1 MEKSMKTV
9 TIKAPAKVNLTL
21 DVTGK
26 RPNGYHDLKMIM
38 QTISVFDEIKLSL
51 TEEEKIDLHM
61 NKELPDKIPA
71 EKNLVY
77 KAAALMKEKFDIKG
91 GFDIELQKNIPAA
104 AGLAGGSSDC
114 AATLIAVNEVCELG
128 LTTQELCDIGV
139 KLGADV
145 PFCIRKGTMLSEGI
159 GEILTPLTPFKDVWV
174 VLVKPDISVSTAY
187 VYTHL
192 DLSNLKY
199 HPDTDKAIE
208 CIDNGDIA
216 GLSNVL
222 SNVLETV
229 TVPEYPVLTE
239 IKEFLVQNGAAGSL
253 MSGSGPTVFGIFKN
267 KEDARRAYDKA
278 GEKYIGYDV
287 LICQT
292 M

>member
-114 AATLIAVNEVCELG
+114 AATLIAINEVCELG

-192 DLSNLKY
+192 DLPNLKY

-216 GLSNVL
+216 GISNVL

-278 GEKYIGYDV
+278 GEKYRGYDV

>member
-1 MEKSMKTV
+1 MKTV

-114 AATLIAVNEVCELG
+114 AATLIAINEVCELG

-192 DLSNLKY
+192 DLPNLKY
-199 HPDTDKAIE
+199 HPDTEKAIE
-208 CIDNGDIA
+208 CIGNGDIS

-278 GEKYIGYDV
+278 NEKYIGYDV

>member
-1 MEKSMKTV
+1 MKTV

-192 DLSNLKY
+192 DLPNLKY

-278 GEKYIGYDV
+278 GEKYRGYDV

>member
-1 MEKSMKTV
+1 MKTV

-91 GFDIELQKNIPAA
+91 GFDIELQKSIPAA

-114 AATLIAVNEVCELG
+114 AATLIAINEVCELG

-192 DLSNLKY
+192 DLPNLKY
-199 HPDTDKAIE
+199 HPDTEKAIE
-208 CIDNGDIA
+208 CIGNGDIS

-267 KEDARRAYDKA
+267 KEDAQRAYDKA
-278 GEKYIGYDV
+278 GEKYSGYDV

>member
-1 MEKSMKTV
+1 MKTV

-114 AATLIAVNEVCELG
+114 AATLIAINEVCELG

-192 DLSNLKY
+192 DLPNLKY

-278 GEKYIGYDV
+278 NEKYIGYDV

>member
-1 MEKSMKTV
+1 MKTV

-91 GFDIELQKNIPAA
+91 GFDIELQKSIPAA

-114 AATLIAVNEVCELG
+114 AATLIAINEVCELG

-192 DLSNLKY
+192 DLPNLKY

-208 CIDNGDIA
+208 CIGNGDIS

-278 GEKYIGYDV
+278 NEKYIGYDV

>member
-1 MEKSMKTV
+1 MKTV

-91 GFDIELQKNIPAA
+91 GFDIELQKSIPAA

-114 AATLIAVNEVCELG
+114 AATLIAINEVCELG

-159 GEILTPLTPFKDVWV
+159 GEILTPLTP
-174 VLVKPDISVSTAY
+174 LRMY
-187 VYTHL
+187 
-192 DLSNLKY
+192 
-199 HPDTDKAIE
+199 
-208 CIDNGDIA
+208 
-216 GLSNVL
+216 GLCL
-222 SNVLETV
+222 
-229 TVPEYPVLTE
+229 
-239 IKEFLVQNGAAGSL
+239 
-253 MSGSGPTVFGIFKN
+253 
-267 KEDARRAYDKA
+267 
-278 GEKYIGYDV
+278 
-287 LICQT
+287 
-292 M
+292 

>member
-1 MEKSMKTV
+1 MKSV

-91 GFDIELQKNIPAA
+91 GFDIELQKSIPAA

-192 DLSNLKY
+192 DLPNLKY

-253 MSGSGPTVFGIFKN
+253 RSGSGPTVFGIFKN

-278 GEKYIGYDV
+278 GEKYRGYDV

>member
-1 MEKSMKTV
+1 MKTV

-91 GFDIELQKNIPAA
+91 GFDIELQKSIPAA

-192 DLSNLKY
+192 DLPNLKY

-278 GEKYIGYDV
+278 NEKYIGYDV

>member
-1 MEKSMKTV
+1 MKTV

-91 GFDIELQKNIPAA
+91 GFDIELQKSIPAA

-114 AATLIAVNEVCELG
+114 AATLIAINEVCELG

-192 DLSNLKY
+192 DLPNLKY
-199 HPDTDKAIE
+199 HPDTEKAIE
-208 CIDNGDIA
+208 CIGNGDIS

-239 IKEFLVQNGAAGSL
+239 IKEFLVQNGAEGSL

-278 GEKYIGYDV
+278 NEKYIGYDV

>member
-1 MEKSMKTV
+1 MKTV

-114 AATLIAVNEVCELG
+114 AAALIAINEVCELG

-159 GEILTPLTPFKDVWV
+159 GEILTPLTPFRDVWV

-192 DLSNLKY
+192 DLPNLKY

-208 CIDNGDIA
+208 CIDNGDIS

-278 GEKYIGYDV
+278 NEKYIGYDV

>member
-1 MEKSMKTV
+1 MKTV

-91 GFDIELQKNIPAA
+91 GFDIELQKSIPAA

-114 AATLIAVNEVCELG
+114 AATLIAINEVCELG

-192 DLSNLKY
+192 DLPNLKY
-199 HPDTDKAIE
+199 HPDTEKAIE
-208 CIDNGDIA
+208 CIGNGDIS

-278 GEKYIGYDV
+278 NEKYIGYDV

>member
-1 MEKSMKTV
+1 MKTV

-91 GFDIELQKNIPAA
+91 GFDIELQKSIPAA

-192 DLSNLKY
+192 DLPNLKY
-199 HPDTDKAIE
+199 HPDTEKAIE
-208 CIDNGDIA
+208 CIGNGDIS

-278 GEKYIGYDV
+278 GEKYRGYDV

>member
-1 MEKSMKTV
+1 MKTV

-114 AATLIAVNEVCELG
+114 AATLIAINEVCNLG

-192 DLSNLKY
+192 DLPNLKY

-239 IKEFLVQNGAAGSL
+239 IKEFLVQNGAEGSL

-278 GEKYIGYDV
+278 GEKYRGYDV

>member
-1 MEKSMKTV
+1 MKTV

-91 GFDIELQKNIPAA
+91 GFDIELQKSIPAA

-114 AATLIAVNEVCELG
+114 AATLIAINEVCELG

-192 DLSNLKY
+192 DLPNLKY

-208 CIDNGDIA
+208 CIDNGDIS

-278 GEKYIGYDV
+278 GEKYRGYDV

>member
-1 MEKSMKTV
+1 MKTV

-91 GFDIELQKNIPAA
+91 GFDIELQKSIPAA

-114 AATLIAVNEVCELG
+114 AAALIAINEVCELG

-192 DLSNLKY
+192 DLPNLKY
-199 HPDTDKAIE
+199 HPDTEKAIE
-208 CIDNGDIA
+208 CIGNGDIS

-278 GEKYIGYDV
+278 NEKYIGYDV

>member
-1 MEKSMKTV
+1 MKTV

-91 GFDIELQKNIPAA
+91 GFDIELQKSIPAA

-114 AATLIAVNEVCELG
+114 AATLIAINEVCELG

-192 DLSNLKY
+192 DLPNIKY
-199 HPDTDKAIE
+199 HPDTEKAIE
-208 CIDNGDIA
+208 CIGNGDIS

-278 GEKYIGYDV
+278 NEKYIGYDV

>member
-1 MEKSMKTV
+1 MKTV

-114 AATLIAVNEVCELG
+114 AAALIAINEVCELG

-192 DLSNLKY
+192 DLPNLKY

-216 GLSNVL
+216 GISDTL

>member
-1 MEKSMKTV
+1 MKTV

-114 AATLIAVNEVCELG
+114 AATLIAINEVCELG

-192 DLSNLKY
+192 DLPNLKY

-208 CIDNGDIA
+208 CIGNGDIS

-267 KEDARRAYDKA
+267 KEDARRVYDKA

-292 M
+292 I

>member
-1 MEKSMKTV
+1 MKTV

-114 AATLIAVNEVCELG
+114 AATLIAINEVCELG

-192 DLSNLKY
+192 DLPNLKY
-199 HPDTDKAIE
+199 HPDTEKAIE
-208 CIDNGDIA
+208 CIGNGDIS

-239 IKEFLVQNGAAGSL
+239 IKEFLVQNGAEGSL
-253 MSGSGPTVFGIFKN
+253 MS
-267 KEDARRAYDKA
+267 
-278 GEKYIGYDV
+278 
-287 LICQT
+287 
-292 M
+292 

>member
-1 MEKSMKTV
+1 MKTV

-192 DLSNLKY
+192 DLPNLKY

-239 IKEFLVQNGAAGSL
+239 IKEFLVQNGAEGSL

-278 GEKYIGYDV
+278 GEKYRGYDV

>member
-1 MEKSMKTV
+1 MKTV

-192 DLSNLKY
+192 DLPNLKY

-278 GEKYIGYDV
+278 NEKYSGYDV

>member
-1 MEKSMKTV
+1 MKTV

-61 NKELPDKIPA
+61 NKELPDKILA

-114 AATLIAVNEVCELG
+114 AATLIAINEVCELG

-192 DLSNLKY
+192 DLPNLKY

-278 GEKYIGYDV
+278 GEKYRGYDV

>member
-1 MEKSMKTV
+1 MKTV

-192 DLSNLKY
+192 DLPNLKY
-199 HPDTDKAIE
+199 HPDTEKAIE
-208 CIDNGDIA
+208 CIGNGDIS

-239 IKEFLVQNGAAGSL
+239 IKEFLVQNGAEGSL

-278 GEKYIGYDV
+278 GEKYRGYDV

>member
-1 MEKSMKTV
+1 MKTV

-61 NKELPDKIPA
+61 NKELPDKILA

-114 AATLIAVNEVCELG
+114 AATLIAINEVCELG

-192 DLSNLKY
+192 DLPNLKY

-278 GEKYIGYDV
+278 NEKYIGYDV

>member
-1 MEKSMKTV
+1 MKTV

-91 GFDIELQKNIPAA
+91 GFDIELQKSIPAA

-114 AATLIAVNEVCELG
+114 AATLIAINEVCELG

-192 DLSNLKY
+192 DLPNLKY
-199 HPDTDKAIE
+199 HPNTEKAIE
-208 CIDNGDIA
+208 CIGNGDIS

-267 KEDARRAYDKA
+267 KEDAQRAYDKA
-278 GEKYIGYDV
+278 NEKYIGYDV

>member
-1 MEKSMKTV
+1 MKTV

-91 GFDIELQKNIPAA
+91 GFDIELQKSIPAA

-114 AATLIAVNEVCELG
+114 AATLIAINEVCELG

-192 DLSNLKY
+192 DLPNLKY
-199 HPDTDKAIE
+199 HPDTEKAIE
-208 CIDNGDIA
+208 CIGNGDIS

-239 IKEFLVQNGAAGSL
+239 IKEFLVQNGAEGSL

-278 GEKYIGYDV
+278 GEKYRGYDV

>member
-1 MEKSMKTV
+1 MKTV

-114 AATLIAVNEVCELG
+114 AATLIAINEVCELG

-192 DLSNLKY
+192 DLPNLKY

-208 CIDNGDIA
+208 CIGNGDIS

-278 GEKYIGYDV
+278 GEKYRGYDV

-292 M
+292 I

>member
-1 MEKSMKTV
+1 MKTV

-114 AATLIAVNEVCELG
+114 AATLIAINEVCELG

-192 DLSNLKY
+192 DLPNLKY
-199 HPDTDKAIE
+199 HPNTEKAIE
-208 CIDNGDIA
+208 CIGNGDIS

-278 GEKYIGYDV
+278 NEKYIGYDV